1 MDEKEKKEKA
11 KVGVYV
17 CHCGGNISDYVDVE
31 KVVGEIKKEGAAA
44 VVKHVMF
51 ACADSSQNEMIADIR
66 EHGLNR
72 LVVAACSPKLHE
84 TTFRGVAQKAGL
96 NPYMYYHANIREQA
110 SWAHTDNRE
119 EATRKAVRH
128 VRSALS
134 YVVGAEPL
142 EKIKSGTVQKALV
155 VGGGL
160 AGIRAALD
168 LSAMGISVFLIE
180 KSPFLGGRLSQVA
193 EVYPYGKSGQ
203 QVIGGLVNEL
213 IARDNI
219 VVFTNSEIR
228 SFSGY
233 VGNFVVEIEMKPR
246 YVTVHYDSIKEKISA
261 LPDTDISDDFNYG
274 LTKRKIVHY
283 PYDGAYPQIPV
294 LDLEHCSDP
303 AGLKSIFGDAIDLN
317 QKPEHISFSV
327 GAVIVSTGFD
337 PYTPKEGEFGYGTH
351 PNVITLP
358 ELHRLLSLD
367 TESSEFRLNGKKVRS
382 MAFVY
387 CVGSRQKKTAEGEGN
402 EYCSRY
408 CCKAT
413 MFTTLTMMHR
423 FSDLKIY
430 HLYRDIRT
438 FGKEEKLYDRAGRE
452 GMMFLKFSE
461 DEPPVVG
468 TEDGRLLVSVRDRLT
483 EGEALDM
490 PVDAVVLVTGM
501 VPRKNADL
509 IGAMKLPVGK
519 TGFFQEVRPK
529 LRPVETLT
537 AGVYLGGTC
546 QSPKDTR
553 ETLAS
558 AEAAASKGATIT
570 LTDVIELEPFVVKVD
585 PAVCELSRECMAA
598 CPYDAIVTKSYDGIG
613 ERAWVN
619 TAKCKGC
626 GACVA
631 VCPTEA
637 VQLQG
642 MGNEQIRN
650 MIDAMGREVE
660 L

>member
-1 MDEKEKKEKA
+1 MEEKKEKPR
-11 KVGVYV
+11 VGVYV

-31 KVVGEIKKEGAAA
+31 KVVREIEKEGAAA

-66 EHGLNR
+66 KEGLNR

-84 TTFRGVAQKAGL
+84 STLRGVAQKAGL
-96 NPYMYYHANIREQA
+96 NPYMYYHANIREQS

-128 VRSALS
+128 TRAAIS
-134 YVVGAEPL
+134 YVAGAEPL
-142 EKIKSGTVQKALV
+142 EKIKSATIQKTLV

-160 AGIRAALD
+160 AGLRAALD
-168 LSAMGISVFLIE
+168 ISSMGIPVFLVE
-180 KSPFLGGRLSQVA
+180 RSPFLGGRLSQVA
-193 EVYPYGKSGQ
+193 EVYPYGSSGRQ
-203 QVIGGLVNEL
+203 IIRSLVDEL
-213 IARDNI
+213 MARDN
-219 VVFTNSEIR
+219 VVIFTNADVR

-233 VGNFVVEIEMKPR
+233 VGSFDVEIEVRPR
-246 YVTVHYDSIKEKISA
+246 YVTAHYSDIRDSISA
-261 LPDTDISDDFNYG
+261 LPDTEIPDDFNYG
-274 LTKRKIVHY
+274 LTKRKIVYY
-283 PYDGAYPQIPV
+283 PYDGAYPDIPV
-294 LDLEHCSDP
+294 LDMEHCSDP
-303 AGLKSIFGDAIDLN
+303 KGLKSIFGEAVDLD
-317 QKPEHISFSV
+317 QKAERIRFGV

-337 PYTPKEGEFGYGTH
+337 PYVPKEGEFGYGSL
-351 PNVITLP
+351 PGVITLP
-358 ELHRLLSLD
+358 ELHRMISLD
-367 TESSEFRLNGKKVRS
+367 SNAAEFRLNGRKVRR
-382 MAFVY
+382 MAFIY
-387 CVGSRQKKTAEGEGN
+387 CVGSRQKKGAGGTAN

-413 MFTTLTMMHR
+413 MFTTLTMLHR
-423 FSDLKIY
+423 FRDLKIY

-438 FGKEEKLYDRAGRE
+438 FGKEERLFDQAGRE
-452 GMMFLKFSE
+452 GVMFLKYSE

-468 TEDGRLLVSVRDRLT
+468 INGERLAISVRDRLT
-483 EGEALDM
+483 AADTLEI

-501 VPRKNADL
+501 VPRQNAGLVDTL
-509 IGAMKLPVGK
+509 KLPVGK
-519 TGFFQEVRPK
+519 AGFLQEVHPK

-558 AEAAASKGATIT
+558 AEAATSKASTVT
-570 LTDVIELEPFVVKVD
+570 LRDSIELEPFVVNVD
-585 PAVCELSRECMAA
+585 PAVCGLNRECMAA
-598 CPYDAIVTKSYDGIG
+598 CPYDAIVTKNYEGIG

-642 MGNEQIRN
+642 LRNDQIRS
-650 MIDAMGREVE
+650 MIIAMGREVAV
-660 L
+660 